1 MSMGGTGKFGY
12 STRDPLSR
20 YLDPPGRPDSFI
32 SLSQSGKNFLT
43 SDKYLDGAK
52 RRHFPEPPQG
62 IAIADVNYGIYKQPP
77 PAPKTSDGTFVYDK
91 EELVLPGALV
101 APCSWRPV
109 GKPELNNP
117 FMMTPT
123 QRRILLKQQKAAN
136 EARVYNQSR
145 TREVVRREY
154 IMRNS
159 YPHGVMGIDAPVPGS
174 KVYADKAA
182 EIARISTK
190 SRSHAALRRESA
202 MPFDPFS
209 LGPRPPLPAPCSA
222 LPATARL
229 CPPARSSAALG
240 ARVRAP
246 CGLPACCVS
255 CRCHSHAR
263 CLSILRRHREQ
274 AALCRL
280 RLHCSWSHAEPGGA
294 RIAAHV
300 GAEHTC
306 GILHC
311 GALCIE
317 NKFITVHCTAGAC
330 LVTSG

>member
-20 YLDPPGRPDSFI
+20 SLDPPGRPDSFI

-209 LGPRPPLPAPCSA
+209 FGARPPL
-222 LPATARL
+222 RKND
-229 CPPARSSAALG
+229 
-240 ARVRAP
+240 V
-246 CGLPACCVS
+246 
-255 CRCHSHAR
+255 
-263 CLSILRRHREQ
+263 LSLE
-274 AALCRL
+274 
-280 RLHCSWSHAEPGGA
+280 E
-294 RIAAHV
+294 
-300 GAEHTC
+300 
-306 GILHC
+306 
-311 GALCIE
+311 
-317 NKFITVHCTAGAC
+317 
-330 LVTSG
+330 